1 MIIFNSTD
9 HPILVKIGEREFFI
23 EPNRYNQEEAEQG
36 RFPLTVCKMQNG
48 KPLTFYKT
56 YDKDWGVFSRKGIV
70 SLAAEGEIEVNADTK
85 LHIEEQQRKCR
96 LRGYGKYT
104 EHLEHLSCI
113 VENGAIDEV
122 RSVFATPA
130 QRSRLVNSL
139 RWMLGVIVFF
149 HAIITLVPLAAWN
162 DPDAWWLVLL
172 FQILFV
178 IEEWQSIRAL
188 RILKPYSVAENKTNC
203 S

>member
-9 HPILVKIGEREFFI
+9 HPILVRIGEREFYI
-23 EPNRYNQEEAEQG
+23 QPNQYCQEAVESG
-36 RFPLTVCKMQNG
+36 RFPLTVCKMQKG
-48 KPLTFYKT
+48 KPLAFYKT
-56 YDKDWGVFSRKGIV
+56 QDKDWGVFSRKGFV
-70 SLAAEGEIEVNADTK
+70 SLAAEGEIEVNEDTK
-85 LHIEEQQRKCR
+85 LHIEAQQRKCR

-104 EHLEHLSCI
+104 EHLEHLACT
-113 VENGAIDEV
+113 VENGAIDEA

-130 QRSRLVNSL
+130 QRSRLLNSL

-149 HAIITLVPLAAWN
+149 HAMITLVPLAAWN

-188 RILKPYSVAENKTNC
+188 RILKRYSVVENKTNC